1 MKTLTRHLLLSIT
14 LAVAS
19 SITTSAEPPASTPA
33 VAEQPPLAKKKFNRG
48 PWENEIGYTQ
58 AVRVGNTLYVSG
70 VTGGGAMPDAIKKSY
85 DNVAKTLAA
94 HGLGFQHVVK
104 ETIYTTDIE
113 ALKTNK
119 GIRKTYYGTDFPA
132 ATWVQVARLF
142 RPEHVIEVEVIA
154 IFPDMAR

>member
-1 MKTLTRHLLLSIT
+1 MKNSLSRLFIF
-14 LAVAS
+14 LAVLAIVS
-19 SITTSAEPPASTPA
+19 STIIAADAPA
-33 VAEQPPLAKKKFNRG
+33 VPAVTEQPSLAKKKFNRG

-70 VTGGGAMPDAIKKSY
+70 ITGGGAMPAAIKKSY

-113 ALKTNK
+113 ALKANANV
-119 GIRKTYYGTDFPA
+119 RKSYYGTDFPA

-142 RPEHVIEVEVIA
+142 QPEHVIEVEVIA
-154 IFPDMAR
+154 IFPDAAR